1 MTRPS
6 DDIAVSTAPDQP
18 TSSFGGIVRNS
29 GWNVFGKGLPLV
41 AVVLGVPY
49 LLNQLGD
56 ERFGLLSLVLAILAY
71 ANALNL
77 GLGKA
82 ITHRVAGSIANGTR
96 AIILARSVWSA
107 TPVQIVAGFLG
118 AAMLWLV
125 APAAVDAMSF
135 SAVYHE
141 EAVHALQLLG
151 VVFPIILVGTSFRG
165 LLEAEGR
172 FDLVN
177 LVLAPVGICQ
187 YSLPVLA
194 VALGYGIPTIVL
206 FLIGCQ
212 CVAVGAFAA
221 ICVRRYPELRA
232 RPRASVGDLKALL
245 TFGGWI
251 AVSDLVF
258 PMFTYLDRF
267 LVAALAGVARLP
279 VYVIPHEIVNR
290 LWLLPSGIASAV
302 FPVASAIDRRTGR
315 DELAGLY
322 GQSLR
327 LMVLAVV
334 PVSALL
340 ALFSHDLLALWISPS
355 FADDAAPLLRILS
368 IGFVINAMSML
379 ASALLQGQG
388 MPRLRA
394 TIHLI
399 EIPGFLLAAVLL
411 IPAFGV
417 IGAAWAW
424 VVRMAITTVTIQIL
438 LRTRLGLR
446 PAELLAHGV
455 HLAAIAAFGFYAVA
469 LLSAPSF
476 GLATRIGVGLLGSTS
491 VVGVW
496 LLLDRRD
503 RRATP
508 VPRSPTRPSHGT
520 S

>member
-1 MTRPS
+1 MTGTS
-6 DDIAVSTAPDQP
+6 EDIDVAQAPGGP
-18 TSSFGGIVRNS
+18 ASSFRSVVRNS
-29 GWNVFGKGLPLV
+29 GWNVFGKGLPLI

-49 LLNQLGD
+49 LLNHLGD

-96 AIILARSVWSA
+96 ATTVAPSVWSA
-107 TPVQIVAGFLG
+107 TPVQAAAGTLG
-118 AAMLWLV
+118 AVVLWFV

-135 SAVYHE
+135 STVYRD
-141 EAVHALQLLG
+141 EAVQALRLLG
-151 VVFPIILVGTSFRG
+151 IVFPVILVGTSFRG

-212 CVAVGAFAA
+212 AVAVAVLAV
-221 ICVRRYPELRA
+221 ICLRRFPELRA
-232 RPRASVGDLKALL
+232 RPHASAADLRALL
-245 TFGGWI
+245 AFGGWI

-290 LWLLPSGIASAV
+290 LWLLPTGIASAV
-302 FPVASAIDRRTGR
+302 FPVASAIDRRTNR
-315 DELAGLY
+315 AELSRLY

-327 LMVLAVV
+327 LMVFAVV
-334 PVSALL
+334 PVAAVLT
-340 ALFSHDLLALWISPS
+340 LFSHDLLSLWISPS
-355 FADDAAPLLRILS
+355 FADEAAPLLRILS
-368 IGFVINAMSML
+368 VGFVINAMSML

-394 TIHLI
+394 AIHLI

-424 VVRMAITTVTIQIL
+424 VARMAITTVTIQLL

-446 PAELLAHGV
+446 PAELVAHGV
-455 HLAAIAAFGFYAVA
+455 HIAVLATFGFYAVA
-469 LLSAPSF
+469 LLGAPS
-476 GLATRIGVGLLGSTS
+476 LDLVSRIGIGLVGAT
-491 VVGVW
+491 GVTGAW

-503 RRATP
+503 RAAP
-508 VPRSPTRPSHGT
+508 AQGAPSRPSHGT